1 MSSDKQWIHL
11 VVFMACRPFTPLGN
25 PEMRNAPPTPPECKG
40 REGDSQE
47 VPDHSVYPSM
57 EFPPHGLSVPG
68 SVIPRL
74 LHMQDSRPP
83 VPNPRLVVESL
94 DLTPDSATLEGNR
107 GKREA
112 CVSEP
117 EVVDVEIPQEIYK
130 APQYGLRAYL
140 NGNHVAVYYDGYMS
154 VETLQELIEVAGRY
168 GFDRLIESEGK
179 YLAFG

>member
-1 MSSDKQWIHL
+1 M
-11 VVFMACRPFTPLGN
+11 
-25 PEMRNAPPTPPECKG
+25 
-40 REGDSQE
+40 
-47 VPDHSVYPSM
+47 
-57 EFPPHGLSVPG
+57 
-68 SVIPRL
+68 
-74 LHMQDSRPP
+74 
-83 VPNPRLVVESL
+83 
-94 DLTPDSATLEGNR
+94 
-107 GKREA
+107 
-112 CVSEP
+112 SEP